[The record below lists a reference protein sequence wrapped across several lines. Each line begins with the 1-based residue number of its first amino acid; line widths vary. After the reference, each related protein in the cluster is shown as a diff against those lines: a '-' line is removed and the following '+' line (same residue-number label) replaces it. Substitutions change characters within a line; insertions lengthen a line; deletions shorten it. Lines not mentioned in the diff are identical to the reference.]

1 MSKTI
6 KTQSGESIT
15 VDDDVCKALHRF
27 KWYVRKCRKSVTIVR
42 HEYVGHKKN
51 HNIIMHIIELKEGR
65 TPKITGGWYTMKNG
79 DYLDCRYE
87 NIVLSGAF
95 VDLHVKLPAND
106 KVRWKKLS
114 QKVNKSMACIIREKM
129 NDECDKKGVK

>member
-15 VDDDVCKALHRF
+15 VDDDVHAILKSKKLYLQRDKNIVFLCESSKRLGERINIVTWLVKLHTG
-27 KWYVRKCRKSVTIVR
+27 KMPKNTR
-42 HEYVGHKKN
+42 H
-51 HNIIMHIIELKEGR
+51 
-65 TPKITGGWYTMKNG
+65 WYTMKNG

-87 NIVLSGAF
+87 NISTERPSDNLYI
-95 VDLHVKLPAND
+95 KMPAND

-114 QKVNKSMACIIREKM
+114 RKVNKSMACIIREKM
-129 NDECDKKGVK
+129 NDECDKKGV

>member
-15 VDDDVCKALHRF
+15 VDDDVHAILKTKKLYLQRDKQIVLLCESSKRLPERINIVKWLVKLHTG
-27 KWYVRKCRKSVTIVR
+27 K
-42 HEYVGHKKN
+42 
-51 HNIIMHIIELKEGR
+51 
-65 TPKITGGWYTMKNG
+65 TPKTTRHWYTMKNG

-87 NIVLSGAF
+87 NISTDRPTKWLSMKMY
-95 VDLHVKLPAND
+95 DDD

-114 QKVNKSMACIIREKM
+114 EKVNKSVACIVREKM
-129 NDECDKKGVK
+129 NDECDNKGV